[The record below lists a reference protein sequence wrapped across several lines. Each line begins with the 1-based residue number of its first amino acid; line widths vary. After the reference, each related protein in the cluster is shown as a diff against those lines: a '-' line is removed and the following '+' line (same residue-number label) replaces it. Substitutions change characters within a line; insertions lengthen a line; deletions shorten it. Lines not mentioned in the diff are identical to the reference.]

1 MIGTLLSNIGKSIAP
16 RRALR
21 VLRGPAVVL
30 FIIGLLSN
38 VISVFT
44 ALFTLLVYDKVYP
57 HDGLNTLVVLT
68 IGVAG
73 LIVIDVSLKLLRS
86 KIINQSLYGEL
97 AEGSANAMRST
108 FEQRSAQLSLGARAQ
123 SYLEQSMKHLS
134 DIRPSDVRSAV
145 LIVDLPFIAVLLLA
159 IYVIAGPMVWIPII
173 ALIVLV
179 IYVGISYRAFHERS
193 KELESTKQKAIENLA
208 FLARGN
214 DWLFGFNGW
223 QWLVGREVAS
233 RNQISAE
240 TAKVSSLSNQR
251 QVVYQTV
258 TQVVS
263 IATVVFGFFLFRE
276 GELGFGGVIAT
287 YLLANRALSPVGNI
301 VQVATVNEV
310 AESEVEKP
318 SDIRD
323 EVPVALE
330 SQSWVVELKN
340 VSFTYAGKSN
350 ASTEV
355 KALSFKKGERLGVV
369 GKAGSGKSTFVK
381 LLTRMLSGYQGTTSW
396 NGIPIDSLNYEQWTK
411 LCLYVPQTP
420 WLGKGSLF
428 DQIRLGDDSITDI
441 DIANAFRRIGM
452 SELLVSG
459 TNTISGDG
467 FSAGQLQAIGLVRCL
482 VRKAELLILDEPTNY
497 LDEET
502 ENSVMSA
509 IFEQYA
515 DAAIILITH
524 KNTLL
529 KDMQRALVFEEGRLV
544 RDAKISVEVAQ

>member
-21 VLRGPAVVL
+21 VLKGPAVVL

-57 HDGLNTLVVLT
+57 HDGLNTLIVLT

-97 AEGSANAMRST
+97 AVGSAPAMRST
-108 FEQRSAQLSLGARAQ
+108 FEQRSAQLSLGTRAQ
-123 SYLEQSMKHLS
+123 TYLEQSMKRMS

-145 LIVDLPFIAVLLLA
+145 LIVDLPFIVVLLLA
-159 IYVIAGPMVWIPII
+159 IYVIAGPMVWIPIV

-179 IYVGISYRAFHERS
+179 IYVGISYRAFHENS
-193 KELESTKQKAIENLA
+193 KELESIKQKSIENLA

-233 RNQISAE
+233 RNQISSQ

-258 TQVVS
+258 IQVVS
-263 IATVVFGFFLFRE
+263 ITTVVFGFFLFRE

-310 AESEVEKP
+310 AEVENGET
-318 SDIRD
+318 SDVRD
-323 EVPVALE
+323 EVPVGLDNE
-330 SQSWVVELKN
+330 SWTVEFKN
-340 VSFTYAGKSN
+340 VSFTYTGKSE
-350 ASTEV
+350 ASTEI
-355 KALSFKKGERLGVV
+355 KALSLQKGERLGVV

-381 LLTRMLSGYQGTTSW
+381 LLTRMLSGYQGSISW
-396 NGIPIDSLNYEQWTK
+396 NGIPLDSLNYEQWTK

-428 DQIRLGDDSITDI
+428 DQIRLGDDSITDL

-482 VRKAELLILDEPTNY
+482 VRKAELLVLDEPTNY

-502 ENSVMSA
+502 ENRVMSA

-544 RDAKISVEVAQ
+544 RDAKIAVEVVK